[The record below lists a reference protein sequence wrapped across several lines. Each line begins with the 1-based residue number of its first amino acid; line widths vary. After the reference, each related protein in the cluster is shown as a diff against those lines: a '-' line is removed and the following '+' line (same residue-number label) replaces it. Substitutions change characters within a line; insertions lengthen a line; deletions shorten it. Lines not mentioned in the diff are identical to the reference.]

1 METSQFNNNEKEQRI
16 QELFEQSIE
25 KCDRAAKTKK
35 MVMIPGIVA
44 LACFLF
50 LVWTTSTLPIAIK
63 ACESAG
69 FMLLYFISTWLTIRF
84 NSRMSK
90 ARDVNE
96 LLRVNDKYRKKL
108 AIYST
113 ILLVAFF
120 AIIIGFEYLNGTM
133 KPNIFI
139 AILWIVIC
147 VMCYITTSRDCREV
161 REIKELMGEK

>member
-25 KCDRAAKTKK
+25 KCDRAVKK
-35 MVMIPGIVA
+35 QKRLTIPTGII
-44 LACFLF
+44 LAC
-50 LVWTTSTLPIAIK
+50 LVFFGWFPFTQSIVIRVCGA
-63 ACESAG
+63 ACV
-69 FMLLYFISTWLTIRF
+69 MLLYFISTWLTIRF

-120 AIIIGFEYLNGTM
+120 AIIFGFEYLAGTM
-133 KPNIFI
+133 KHYIFI
-139 AILWIVIC
+139 AILWIVLC

>member
-1 METSQFNNNEKEQRI
+1 
-16 QELFEQSIE
+16 
-25 KCDRAAKTKK
+25 
-35 MVMIPGIVA
+35 
-44 LACFLF
+44 
-50 LVWTTSTLPIAIK
+50 
-63 ACESAG
+63 
-69 FMLLYFISTWLTIRF
+69 
-84 NSRMSK
+84 MSK

-113 ILLVAFF
+113 IVLVGFF
-120 AIIIGFEYLNGTM
+120 AIIFGFEYLNGTM
-133 KPNIFI
+133 KHYIFI